1 MHPELEPPPMTRR
14 LAQPARQLGLLLAL
28 AVLPIACLVG
38 GLDEQAKS
46 ELGRLS
52 PFELVTLMLIPEILS
67 NAVQGQASLVPSL
80 AGLSTVFLLV
90 LLTSLLSQNFRSVQ
104 QLLESPPAVLVVDGK
119 LQERTMNR
127 ERIAPDELT
136 SEMHKQGLLALSEVR
151 FAILEAGGS
160 ITFIPVAPL
169 RQKAADEP
177 KQP

>member
-46 ELGRLS
+46 ATLHVLASFVVLLVAFRLIGKRELGRLS

-104 QLLESPPAVLVVDGK
+104 QLLESPPAVLVVV
-119 LQERTMNR
+119 L
-127 ERIAPDELT
+127 LHT
-136 SEMHKQGLLALSEVR
+136 SNINLCPVLSN
-151 FAILEAGGS
+151 S
-160 ITFIPVAPL
+160 
-169 RQKAADEP
+169 QKNLIVQFEN
-177 KQP
+177 QPF